1 MPSFGDVCLGFLL
14 ADGGDNLTG
23 DLFDGHH
30 PEESFAFRQLAVG
43 TGTWGIAAVIPKYL
57 SLRLPTKA
65 RRVTNAQSSI
75 GITA

>member
-1 MPSFGDVCLGFLL
+1 MPALGDVCLGFLL

-43 TGTWGIAAVIPKYL
+43 TGTWGIAAVYPSTCPCDYPLKQGESQTPKAV
-57 SLRLPTKA
+57 SE
-65 RRVTNAQSSI
+65 
-75 GITA
+75 